1 MSIEKNLKDDGVG
14 VIDFFNIHTVK
25 KNLIEQENIIRNN
38 INFNISRKTKDKLVE
53 KNISFEDDSIKY
65 SYKETVNGLNLN
77 DFKNY
82 FKKTNLEI
90 NEIFGDYELN
100 KFDLNYSPRLIIIF
114 KKKSQSN

>member
-1 MSIEKNLKDDGVG
+1 
-14 VIDFFNIHTVK
+14 
-25 KNLIEQENIIRNN
+25 
-38 INFNISRKTKDKLVE
+38 
-53 KNISFEDDSIKY
+53 
-65 SYKETVNGLNLN
+65 VNGLNLN

-100 KFDLNYSPRLIIIF
+100 KFDLNYSPRLIIVF